1 MKASN
6 RRARSWALLAVILA
20 AVGIALALGVG
31 EFSRQGTSLPAGI
44 EAAQM
49 STVVIPVEG
58 MSCVACAVRV
68 KKAVRSLAGVG
79 DVEVSLATRNARVRF
94 DPRRITLDR
103 IVAAIDRLGYRA
115 GTPVEET
122 K

>member
-6 RRARSWALLAVILA
+6 RRAFPWAFLAIILSA
-20 AVGIALALGVG
+20 LGIALAVG
-31 EFSRQGTSLPAGI
+31 GAVVSRQGASRPASS
-44 EAAQM
+44 EESHM

-58 MSCVACAVRV
+58 MSCVACAARV
-68 KKAVRSLAGVG
+68 KKAVKSLAGVG
-79 DVEVSLATRNARVRF
+79 YVEVNLAERNARVRF

-103 IVAAIDRLGYRA
+103 IVAAIDGLGYRA
-115 GTPVEET
+115 GTRREKV